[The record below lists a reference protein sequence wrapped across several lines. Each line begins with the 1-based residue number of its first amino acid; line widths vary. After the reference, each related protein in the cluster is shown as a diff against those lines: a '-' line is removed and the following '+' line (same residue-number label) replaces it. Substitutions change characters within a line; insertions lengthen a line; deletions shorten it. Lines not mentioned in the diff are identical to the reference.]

1 MKVLVVTAVVV
12 AAASAPA
19 IMVAAAAAA
28 HMPAPMAMA
37 ALHLNHG
44 VVLRDAGRREAEPC
58 RSRRGHR
65 KGSGKGRDSQQ
76 RNAFHERFSRIA

>member
-1 MKVLVVTAVVV
+1 MKVLVVTAVTM

-28 HMPAPMAMA
+28 HMPAPMPMA
-37 ALHLNHG
+37 ALHLDQG
-44 VVLRDAGRREAEPC
+44 VVLCDASRCHSEPC
-58 RSRRGHR
+58 RSRRGDR
-65 KGSGKGRDSQQ
+65 KGCGKGRDGKQ